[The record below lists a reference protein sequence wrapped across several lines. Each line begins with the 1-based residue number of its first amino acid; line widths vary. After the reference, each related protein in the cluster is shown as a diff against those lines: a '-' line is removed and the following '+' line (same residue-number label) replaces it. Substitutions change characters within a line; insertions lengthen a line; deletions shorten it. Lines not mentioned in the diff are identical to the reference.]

1 MSRARQRHGPVVS
14 ERAGSGPP
22 LLLLHGLGG
31 SARWWSR
38 NILELAAEHDVH
50 AFDLPAFGES
60 DRHSRFR
67 LDRIPAQIVAEMD
80 RLGIERASVL
90 GHSMGGLIAARIA
103 ADWPDRVERLVLVDA
118 AFLSLD
124 RGWWHHG
131 PLLVLRATQPSL
143 IRTLARDIGRVGPIR
158 LTEATRQLLASD
170 WGELLPRITAP
181 TLVVWGELDSLCPPT
196 VGQAIVERVPGS
208 QLVTIGRA
216 GHNPMW
222 EVPVAFN
229 RVVLDFLA
237 DRLDP
242 GPALG

>member
-1 MSRARQRHGPVVS
+1 VSRGRQRHGPVVS
-14 ERAGSGPP
+14 EQAGSGPP

-38 NILELAAEHDVH
+38 NMAELGTAHDVH
-50 AFDLPAFGES
+50 ALDLPAFGES
-60 DRHSRFR
+60 HRHSRFR
-67 LDRIPAQIVAEMD
+67 LDRIPAQIVATMD
-80 RLGIERASVL
+80 RLGIERASL
-90 GHSMGGLIAARIA
+90 AGHSMGGLIAARMA

-143 IRTLARDIGRVGPIR
+143 MRTLAQDIGRVGPIR

-170 WGELLPRITAP
+170 WADLLPRISAP

-196 VGQAIVERVPGS
+196 VGRAIVERVAGAR
-208 QLVTIGRA
+208 LVTIGRA

-237 DRLDP
+237 EAVP
-242 GPALG
+242 